1 MPQTISTL
9 AAPAAIGPYSQ
20 AIRAGDFVF
29 TSGQIGLDPASGALA
44 EGVEAQAR
52 QALVNL
58 AAVLAEAGATFAD
71 VAKTTIFLADMTD
84 FQRVNQ
90 VYAAQFT
97 ADPPA
102 RSTVQ
107 VAGLPRHALV
117 EIEMVAFVP
126 HR

>member
-1 MPQTISTL
+1 MPQTISTS

-29 TSGQIGLDPASGALA
+29 TSGQIGLDPASGILA

-71 VAKTTIFLADMTD
+71 VAKTTIFLADMAD
-84 FQRVNQ
+84 FQSVNQ

-107 VAGLPRHALV
+107 VAGLPRRALV

-126 HR
+126 QR

>member
-1 MPQTISTL
+1 MPQTISTS

-20 AIRAGDFVF
+20 AVRAGDFVF
-29 TSGQIGLDPASGALA
+29 TSGQIGLDPASGILA

-71 VAKTTIFLADMTD
+71 VAKTTIFLADMAD
-84 FQRVNQ
+84 FQSVNQ

-107 VAGLPRHALV
+107 VAGLPRRALV

-126 HR
+126 QR